1 MNAKLIYACMREE
14 GKNEIKSH
22 RSDGEKGASNLTHTR
37 INFHTNQSIEIS
49 FEKLFIFIRKGR
61 GVESRIH
68 NKTRDFRM
76 NYGKQLTAD
85 SELH

>member
-1 MNAKLIYACMREE
+1 MKL
-14 GKNEIKSH
+14 
-22 RSDGEKGASNLTHTR
+22 NLIAVMVKKELQISHTR

-61 GVESRIH
+61 RVESRIH